1 MAMQVMAMQ
10 NRQTGYYTIAIVVI
24 LGLLSLL
31 ASRTMTIA
39 TQDAVRLSVQEQTST
54 EAFYAAEQVMGQA
67 LSWIQAN
74 TPTYTSGI
82 SATYTAATAG
92 VNDVVIDAAQGASDS
107 DRSYT
112 AEFWYV
118 QGSSSSVRVFARAT
132 NALGSQTVSQWIVEQ
147 SLIVGEAL
155 DTPIG
160 LGGCFGTINGSP
172 EINAVRDDGTRASGS
187 NTLRLPASCGTA
199 SSVTTSCNGS
209 DYGKLNKSGNG
220 CTEPIYA
227 EYTSS
232 SDLWGSTFSL
242 SEADMKTL
250 ADSSSTDNV
259 HWIES
264 GGSQSLSS
272 YGSAASPIILIL
284 EDCPSLP
291 ANTEIIGIIFSK
303 GSNCSLQ
310 GSGNQRIKGSLIING
325 ASGGNSINQW
335 NANDVVEA
343 AYISGSDSDS
353 GFSASN
359 QVAFD
364 ETAFAGN
371 VKLLPGTWTDTD
383 AN

>member
-1 MAMQVMAMQ
+1 MAMQ
-10 NRQTGYYTIAIVVI
+10 NRQTGYYTIVVVVI

-74 TPTYTSGI
+74 TPTYTNGT

-107 DRSYT
+107 DRTYT

-132 NALGSQTVSQWIVEQ
+132 NALGSQTLSQWLIEQ
-147 SLIVGEAL
+147 SLVVAEAL

-160 LGGCFGTINGSP
+160 LAGCFGAINGTP
-172 EINAVRDDGTRASGS
+172 EINAVRDDGTRASGT
-187 NTLRLPASCGTA
+187 NTLRLPSSCGTA

-220 CTEPIYA
+220 CTESIYA
-227 EYTSS
+227 EFTSS

-259 HWIES
+259 HWIVTN
-264 GGSQSLSS
+264 GSQSLSS
-272 YGSAASPIILIL
+272 YGSATSPIILIL

-291 ANTEIIGIIFSK
+291 SNTEVIGIIFSK
-303 GSNCSLQ
+303 GANCSLQ
-310 GSGNQRIKGSLIING
+310 GSGNLRIKGSLIING
-325 ASGGNSINQW
+325 TSGGNSINQW
-335 NANDVVEA
+335 NANDVIEA
-343 AYISGSDSDS
+343 SYISGSESDS

-364 ETAFAGN
+364 ETAFAGS

>member
-1 MAMQVMAMQ
+1 MAMQ
-10 NRQTGYYTIAIVVI
+10 NRQTGYYTIVVVVI

-74 TPTYTSGI
+74 TPTYTNGT

-107 DRSYT
+107 DRTYT

-132 NALGSQTVSQWIVEQ
+132 NALGSQTVSQWLIEQ
-147 SLIVGEAL
+147 SLVVAEAL

-160 LGGCFGTINGSP
+160 LAGCFGAITGTP
-172 EINAVRDDGTRASGS
+172 RINAVRDDGTRASGT
-187 NTLRLPASCGTA
+187 NTLRLPSSCGTA

-227 EYTSS
+227 EFTSS

-242 SEADMKTL
+242 SETDMKTL

-259 HWIES
+259 HWIVTN
-264 GGSQSLSS
+264 GSQSLSS
-272 YGSAASPIILIL
+272 YGSATSPIILIL

-291 ANTEIIGIIFSK
+291 SNTEVIGIIFSK

-325 ASGGNSINQW
+325 TSGGNSINQW
-335 NANDVVEA
+335 NANDVIEA
-343 AYISGSDSDS
+343 SYISGSESDS

>member
-1 MAMQVMAMQ
+1 M
-10 NRQTGYYTIAIVVI
+10 R
-24 LGLLSLL
+24 
-31 ASRTMTIA
+31 
-39 TQDAVRLSVQEQTST
+39 
-54 EAFYAAEQVMGQA
+54 
-67 LSWIQAN
+67 
-74 TPTYTSGI
+74 
-82 SATYTAATAG
+82 
-92 VNDVVIDAAQGASDS
+92 
-107 DRSYT
+107 
-112 AEFWYV
+112 
-118 QGSSSSVRVFARAT
+118 
-132 NALGSQTVSQWIVEQ
+132 
-147 SLIVGEAL
+147 
-155 DTPIG
+155 
-160 LGGCFGTINGSP
+160 
-172 EINAVRDDGTRASGS
+172 
-187 NTLRLPASCGTA
+187 
-199 SSVTTSCNGS
+199 
-209 DYGKLNKSGNG
+209 
-220 CTEPIYA
+220 
-227 EYTSS
+227 
-232 SDLWGSTFSL
+232 
-242 SEADMKTL
+242 TL

-259 HWIES
+259 HWIVT

-272 YGSAASPIILIL
+272 YGSATSPIILIL

-325 ASGGNSINQW
+325 ASGGNSINKW

>member
-1 MAMQVMAMQ
+1 MAMQ
-10 NRQTGYYTIAIVVI
+10 NRQTGYYTIVVVVI

-74 TPTYTSGI
+74 TPTYTNGT

-107 DRSYT
+107 DRTYT

-132 NALGSQTVSQWIVEQ
+132 NALGSQTVSQWLIEQ
-147 SLIVGEAL
+147 SLVVAEAL

-160 LGGCFGTINGSP
+160 LAGCFGTINGTP
-172 EINAVRDDGTRASGS
+172 EINAVRDDGTRASGT
-187 NTLRLPASCGTA
+187 NTLRLPSSCGTA

-227 EYTSS
+227 EFTSS

-259 HWIES
+259 HWIVTN
-264 GGSQSLSS
+264 GSQSLSS
-272 YGSAASPIILIL
+272 YGSATSPIILIL

-291 ANTEIIGIIFSK
+291 SNTEVIGIIFSK

-325 ASGGNSINQW
+325 TSGGNSINQW
-335 NANDVVEA
+335 NANDVIEA
-343 AYISGSDSDS
+343 SYISGSESDS

>member
-1 MAMQVMAMQ
+1 MALQDRQV
-10 NRQTGYYTIAIVVI
+10 GYYTIAIVAI

-31 ASRTMTIA
+31 ASRNMTVA

-74 TPTYTSGI
+74 TPTYTSGT

-107 DRSYT
+107 DRTYT

-118 QGSSSSVRVFARAT
+118 QGSGSSVRVFARAT
-132 NALGSQTVSQWIVEQ
+132 NALGSQTVSQWLIEQ
-147 SLIVGEAL
+147 SLVVAEAL

-160 LGGCFGTINGSP
+160 LAGCFGTINGTP
-172 EINAVRDDGTRASGS
+172 EINAVRDDGTRASGT
-187 NTLRLPASCGTA
+187 NTLRLPSSCGTT

-209 DYGKLNKSGNG
+209 DYGKLNKDSGNG

-232 SDLWGSTFSL
+232 SDLWASTFSI
-242 SEADMKTL
+242 SEADMRTL

-259 HWIES
+259 HWIVT

-272 YGSAASPIILIL
+272 YGSATSPIILIL

-325 ASGGNSINQW
+325 TSGGNSINKW